1 MHRYTKGARFERK
14 IIHNLIDMGA
24 LIAIR
29 GAGSKSAGSIKAD
42 IMALFP
48 SGYLLIVQAKN
59 SGSKFK
65 KERAAFESHPEL
77 PRVLWLWAEPESCEE
92 RLRGL
97 EKLLKEAQ

>member
-14 IIHNLIDMGA
+14 IIHDLIDMGA

-48 SGYLLIVQAKN
+48 SGHLLIVQAKN

-77 PRVLWLWAEPESCEE
+77 PRVLWLWASPESWKTQPRVLEE
-92 RLRGL
+92 M
-97 EKLLKEAQ
+97 LKG

>member
-1 MHRYTKGARFERK
+1 MKLYTKGARFERK
-14 IIHNLIDMGA
+14 IIHNLIGIGA
-24 LIAIR
+24 LLVLR
-29 GAGSKSAGSIKAD
+29 GSGSKSYGSIKAD

-77 PRVLWLWAEPESCEE
+77 PRVLWLWAEPKGYEE
-92 RLRGL
+92 KLRGL
-97 EKLLKEAQ
+97 EEMLKR

>member
-1 MHRYTKGARFERK
+1 MMHRYNKGARFERQ
-14 IIHNLIDMGA
+14 IVHDLIGMGA
-24 LIAIR
+24 LLVLR
-29 GAGSKSAGSIKAD
+29 GSGSKSYGSIKAD

-97 EKLLKEAQ
+97 EEMLKR

>member
-1 MHRYTKGARFERK
+1 MKRYNKGARFERQ
-14 IIHNLIDMGA
+14 IVHDLIEMGA
-24 LIAIR
+24 LLVLR
-29 GAGSKSAGSIKAD
+29 GSGSKSYGSIKAD

-48 SGYLLIVQAKN
+48 SGHLLVVQAKN

-97 EKLLKEAQ
+97 EKLLKEAE

>member
-1 MHRYTKGARFERK
+1 MMHQYTKGARFELK
-14 IIHNLIDMGA
+14 LIHKLVGMGA
-24 LIAIR
+24 ILVMR
-29 GAGSKSAGSIKAD
+29 GAGSRSYGSIKAD

-48 SGYLLIVQAKN
+48 SGHLLIVQAKN

-97 EKLLKEAQ
+97 EEMLKR